1 MSSLVHARI
10 RRVFWESAVAYAAMS
25 FFVGAAT
32 NAAISFRHK
41 EFLRI

>member
-10 RRVFWESAVAYAAMS
+10 RRVFWENAVAYAAMS
-25 FFVGAAT
+25 SSAGATA